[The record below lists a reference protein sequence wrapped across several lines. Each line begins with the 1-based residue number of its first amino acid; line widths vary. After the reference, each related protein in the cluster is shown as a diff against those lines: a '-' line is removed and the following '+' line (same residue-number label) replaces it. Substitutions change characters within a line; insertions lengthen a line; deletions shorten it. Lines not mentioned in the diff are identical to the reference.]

1 MVNKAV
7 RIIKIFVTFLGAVFF
22 LLFPQGVAL
31 AAGATLSLSPSTG
44 TFNKGCSFSVDVV
57 LNTGGVKTAGSE
69 AIILYDT
76 ALFTVTAVKEGGIYP
91 DFPGKDFES
100 QPGRVSLS
108 GISTADS
115 PFSGQ
120 GVLATIKFTVKDDAR
135 EGAAQIKFDFDP
147 NNKSDTTDSNVASVD
162 ANEIL
167 DQVQNG
173 SYTVGS
179 GSCVSPSP
187 SPGAVKVGAP
197 TSPQPS
203 PTPQIPT
210 KQLPEAGV
218 TDFLIPA
225 ALGLGLLILGMLGLA
240 LL

>member
-1 MVNKAV
+1 MVKKAV
-7 RIIKIFVTFLGAVFF
+7 RIIKISVAFLGVVFF
-22 LLFPQGVAL
+22 LLFPQGLAL
-31 AAGATLSLSPSTG
+31 AVGATLSLSPSAG
-44 TFNKGCSFSVDVV
+44 TFNKGCNFSVDVV
-57 LNTGGVKTAGSE
+57 LNTGGAKTAGSE
-69 AIILYDT
+69 AIVLYDS
-76 ALFTVTAVKEGGIYP
+76 ALFTVTSVKEGGIYA

-100 QPGRVSLS
+100 QPGKVSLS
-108 GISTADS
+108 GISTVDS

-120 GVLATIKFTVKDDAR
+120 GVLATIQFTVKSDAR

-147 NNKSDTTDSNVASVD
+147 NNKLNTTDSNVADID
-162 ANEIL
+162 ANEVL
-167 DQVQNG
+167 NQVQNG
-173 SYTVGS
+173 SYTIGS

-203 PTPQIPT
+203 PSPT
-210 KQLPEAGV
+210 ALAKQLPEAGV

-225 ALGLGLLILGMLGLA
+225 ALGLSLLILGMLGLA